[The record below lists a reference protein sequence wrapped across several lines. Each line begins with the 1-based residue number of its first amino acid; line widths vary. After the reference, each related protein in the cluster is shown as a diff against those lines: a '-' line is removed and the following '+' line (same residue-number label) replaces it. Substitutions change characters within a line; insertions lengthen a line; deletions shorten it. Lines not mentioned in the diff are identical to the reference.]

1 MESVIG
7 YTTDNSSNYWITNT
21 CGTYRFIVAS
31 SFSNWINYIYSYSNR
46 YNNWQEKWGGLMNGI
61 LKTIIFVILGTLG
74 YLMFGYLGLFLVLLG
89 WFLEA

>member
-1 MESVIG
+1 
-7 YTTDNSSNYWITNT
+7 
-21 CGTYRFIVAS
+21 
-31 SFSNWINYIYSYSNR
+31 
-46 YNNWQEKWGGLMNGI
+46 MNGI